1 MDKYLSSKPEDK
13 CCWFNGGWISRKD
26 FAVLADRCTE
36 MLRDSGFS
44 EGQRLAVL
52 MPNSPMTL
60 AVILAC
66 WRLGGVFCPLNEKTG
81 EISLLKTLDLLKPF
95 AVILSEGV
103 KGDLESALTKA
114 EWPCVR
120 LGNEKFSG
128 AEKFTGKTQT
138 ADDYDKTLA
147 VIFSTSGTTGD
158 PKAVPLTHANIL
170 DNINACLEHVTDLK
184 PEDSLLN
191 VLPNFHAFGFTICC
205 VLPFVLG
212 ATQVV
217 VTGFM
222 PPSNVI
228 KAVEATHPT
237 VLLLVPTMLGF
248 VASYLEKQGKKLSG
262 IKLLIAG
269 GDRYNPKIDDRVTA
283 AFGVPVIE
291 GYGITECSP
300 VLAVNPNPSVRKL
313 GTVGPALPR
322 FELQLRS
329 ESGEIIA
336 EYFTVSPL
344 EVHPP
349 VSPLCRGDEVRRDSC
364 LPCVRGGGTCAG
376 GVAER
381 SQAGGVVKE
390 GVLWTRG
397 PSVTAGYY
405 HAPEINKERF
415 INGWFNTGDYVQID
429 ADGYIKILDR
439 VTDIIIVG
447 GFNVYPQEVEA
458 ILAEHPAVNMAV
470 VVGMPND
477 ISGEVPKAYVIKQQG
492 AEVTEGELVK
502 FCKERLSHYKVPRSV
517 EFVDSLPIS
526 ATGKILRRV
535 LRQKEREKN

>member
-1 MDKYLSSKPEDK
+1 MLNKLMDEYLASKPDAG
-13 CCWFNGGWISRKD
+13 CCWFNHKWMTRAEFSR
-26 FAVLADRCTE
+26 LADECTE
-36 MLRDSGFS
+36 ILRDSGFMA
-44 EGQRLAVL
+44 GQRLAVL

-60 AVILAC
+60 AVILAT

-81 EISLLKTLDLLKPF
+81 ELSLLKTLDLLKPF
-95 AVILSEGV
+95 AVVLSESV
-103 KGDLESALTKA
+103 NAKLESALK
-114 EWPCVR
+114 ESSWPCVR
-120 LGNEKFSG
+120 LGNESLTG
-128 AEKFTGKTQT
+128 GEKFTGKTQP
-138 ADDYDKTLA
+138 ADDYDRTLA

-170 DNINACLEHVTDLK
+170 DNINACLEHVTDLQ
-184 PEDSLLN
+184 PSDSLLN
-191 VLPNFHAFGFTICC
+191 VLPNFHAFGFTVCC

-212 ATQVV
+212 ATQVI

-228 KAVEATHPT
+228 RAIQETHPT

-248 VASYLEKQGKKLSG
+248 AASLLERMGVKLSG

-269 GDRYNPKIDDRVTA
+269 GDRYNPKMDDRVTA

-329 ESGEIIA
+329 EAGELL
-336 EYFTVSPL
+336 TVP
-344 EVHPP
+344 
-349 VSPLCRGDEVRRDSC
+349 G
-364 LPCVRGGGTCAG
+364 
-376 GVAER
+376 
-381 SQAGGVVKE
+381 E

-415 INGWFNTGDYVQID
+415 IDGWFNTGDYVRID
-429 ADGYIKILDR
+429 PDGYIHILDR

-458 ILAEHPAVNMAV
+458 VLSEHPGVNMAV

-477 ISGEVPKAYVIKQQG
+477 ISGEVPKAYIVKKEG
-492 AEVTEGELVK
+492 ADVTEGELVK

-526 ATGKILRRV
+526 STGKILRRV

>member
-1 MDKYLSSKPEDK
+1 MDEYLASKPDAG
-13 CCWFNGGWISRKD
+13 CCWFNHKWMTRAEFSR
-26 FAVLADRCTE
+26 LADECTE
-36 MLRDSGFS
+36 ILRDSGFMA
-44 EGQRLAVL
+44 GQRLAVL

-60 AVILAC
+60 AVILAT

-81 EISLLKTLDLLKPF
+81 ELSLLKTLDLLKPF
-95 AVILSEGV
+95 AVVLSESV
-103 KGDLESALTKA
+103 NAKLESALK
-114 EWPCVR
+114 ESSWPCVR
-120 LGNEKFSG
+120 LGNESLTG
-128 AEKFTGKTQT
+128 GEKFTGKTQP
-138 ADDYDKTLA
+138 ADDYDRTLA

-170 DNINACLEHVTDLK
+170 DNINACLEHVTDLQ
-184 PEDSLLN
+184 PSDSLLN
-191 VLPNFHAFGFTICC
+191 VLPNFHAFGFTVCC

-212 ATQVV
+212 ATQVI

-228 KAVEATHPT
+228 KAIQATHPT

-248 VASYLEKQGKKLSG
+248 AASLLERMGVKLSG

-269 GDRYNPKIDDRVTA
+269 GDRYNPKMDDRVTA

-329 ESGEIIA
+329 EAGELL
-336 EYFTVSPL
+336 TVP
-344 EVHPP
+344 
-349 VSPLCRGDEVRRDSC
+349 G
-364 LPCVRGGGTCAG
+364 
-376 GVAER
+376 
-381 SQAGGVVKE
+381 E

-415 INGWFNTGDYVQID
+415 IDGWFNTGDYVRID
-429 ADGYIKILDR
+429 PDGYIHILDR

-458 ILAEHPAVNMAV
+458 VLSEHPGVNMAV

-477 ISGEVPKAYVIKQQG
+477 ISGEVPKAYIVKKEG
-492 AEVTEGELVK
+492 ADVTEGELVK

-526 ATGKILRRV
+526 STGKILRRV

>member
-1 MDKYLSSKPEDK
+1 MLNKLMDEYLASKPDAG
-13 CCWFNGGWISRKD
+13 CCWFNHKWMTRAEFSR
-26 FAVLADRCTE
+26 LADECTE
-36 MLRDSGFS
+36 ILRDSGFMA
-44 EGQRLAVL
+44 GQRLAVL

-60 AVILAC
+60 AVILAT

-81 EISLLKTLDLLKPF
+81 ELSLLKTLDLLKPF
-95 AVILSEGV
+95 AVVLSESV
-103 KGDLESALTKA
+103 NAKLESALK
-114 EWPCVR
+114 ESSWPCVR
-120 LGNEKFSG
+120 LGNESLTG
-128 AEKFTGKTQT
+128 GEKFTGKTQP
-138 ADDYDKTLA
+138 ADDYDRTLA

-170 DNINACLEHVTDLK
+170 DNINACLEHVTDLQ
-184 PEDSLLN
+184 PSDSLLN
-191 VLPNFHAFGFTICC
+191 VLPNFHAFGFTVCC

-212 ATQVV
+212 ATQVI

-228 KAVEATHPT
+228 KAIQATHPT

-248 VASYLEKQGKKLSG
+248 AASLLERMGVKLSG

-269 GDRYNPKIDDRVTA
+269 GDRYNPKMDDRVTA

-329 ESGEIIA
+329 EAGELL
-336 EYFTVSPL
+336 TVP
-344 EVHPP
+344 
-349 VSPLCRGDEVRRDSC
+349 G
-364 LPCVRGGGTCAG
+364 
-376 GVAER
+376 
-381 SQAGGVVKE
+381 E

-415 INGWFNTGDYVQID
+415 IDGWFNTGDYVRID
-429 ADGYIKILDR
+429 PDGYIHILDR

-458 ILAEHPAVNMAV
+458 VLSEHPGVNMAV

-477 ISGEVPKAYVIKQQG
+477 ISGEVPKAYIVKKEG
-492 AEVTEGELVK
+492 ADVTEGELVK

-517 EFVDSLPIS
+517 EFVDGLPIS
-526 ATGKILRRV
+526 STGKILRRV

>member
-1 MDKYLSSKPEDK
+1 MRLNNIMDKYLSSKPEDK
-13 CCWFNGGWISRKD
+13 CCWFNGEWISRKD
-26 FAVLADRCTE
+26 FAALADECTKF
-36 MLRDSGFS
+36 LRDSGFS

-95 AVILSEGV
+95 AVILSESV
-103 KGDLESALTKA
+103 KGGLESALSKA
-114 EWPCVR
+114 EWPCAR

-128 AEKFTGKTQT
+128 SESLKGKSQN

-228 KAVEATHPT
+228 KAVIATHPT

-269 GDRYNPKIDDRVTA
+269 GDRYNPKIDDRVTE

-300 VLAVNPNPSVRKL
+300 VLAVNPSPSVRKL
-313 GTVGPALPR
+313 GTVGPKLPR

-329 ESGEIIA
+329 EK
-336 EYFTVSPL
+336 
-344 EVHPP
+344 
-349 VSPLCRGDEVRRDSC
+349 GDIQSI
-364 LPCVRGGGTCAG
+364 PG
-376 GVAER
+376 
-381 SQAGGVVKE
+381 E
-390 GVLWTRG
+390 GVLWCRG

-415 INGWFNTGDYVQID
+415 IDGWFNTGDYVQID
-429 ADGYIKILDR
+429 SDGYIKILDR

-492 AEVTEGELVK
+492 ADVTEGELVK
-502 FCKERLSHYKVPRSV
+502 FCKERLSHYKVPRTV

-535 LRQKEREKN
+535 LRQKEREK

>member
-1 MDKYLSSKPEDK
+1 MLNKLMDEYLASKPDAG
-13 CCWFNGGWISRKD
+13 CCWFNHKWMTRAEFSR
-26 FAVLADRCTE
+26 LADECTE
-36 MLRDSGFS
+36 ILRDSGFMA
-44 EGQRLAVL
+44 GQRLAVL

-60 AVILAC
+60 AVILAT

-81 EISLLKTLDLLKPF
+81 ELSLLKTLDLLKPF
-95 AVILSEGV
+95 AVVLSESV
-103 KGDLESALTKA
+103 NAKLESALK
-114 EWPCVR
+114 ESSWPCVR
-120 LGNEKFSG
+120 LGNESLTG
-128 AEKFTGKTQT
+128 GEKFTGKTQP
-138 ADDYDKTLA
+138 ADDYDRTLA

-170 DNINACLEHVTDLK
+170 DNINACLEHVTDLQ
-184 PEDSLLN
+184 PSDSLLN
-191 VLPNFHAFGFTICC
+191 VLPNFHAFGFTVCC

-212 ATQVV
+212 ATQVI

-228 KAVEATHPT
+228 RAIQETHPT

-248 VASYLEKQGKKLSG
+248 AASLLERMGVKLSG

-269 GDRYNPKIDDRVTA
+269 GDRYNPKMDDRVTA

-329 ESGEIIA
+329 EAGELL
-336 EYFTVSPL
+336 TVP
-344 EVHPP
+344 
-349 VSPLCRGDEVRRDSC
+349 G
-364 LPCVRGGGTCAG
+364 
-376 GVAER
+376 
-381 SQAGGVVKE
+381 E

-415 INGWFNTGDYVQID
+415 IDGWFNTGDYVRID
-429 ADGYIKILDR
+429 PDGYIHILDR

-458 ILAEHPAVNMAV
+458 VLSEHPGVNMAV

-477 ISGEVPKAYVIKQQG
+477 ISGEVPKAYIVKKEG
-492 AEVTEGELVK
+492 ADVTEGELVK

-517 EFVDSLPIS
+517 EFVDGLPIS
-526 ATGKILRRV
+526 STGKILRRV

>member
-1 MDKYLSSKPEDK
+1 MLDKIIDEYLASKPDEN
-13 CCWFNGGWISRKD
+13 CCWFAQKWITRRQFKQLSD
-26 FAVLADRCTE
+26 ECTE
-36 MLRDSGFS
+36 LLRASGFT

-60 AVILAC
+60 ALIHAV

-81 EISLLKTLDLLKPF
+81 QLSLMKTLDLLKPF
-95 AVILSEGV
+95 AVVLSESV
-103 KGDLESALTKA
+103 KGELESALNESK
-114 EWPCVR
+114 WPCVR
-120 LGNEKFSG
+120 LGNEKLSG
-128 AEKFTGKTQT
+128 NEGFKGIIQPS
-138 ADDYDKTLA
+138 DDFDKTLA

-158 PKAVPLTHANIL
+158 PKAVPLTHENIL
-170 DNINACLEHVTDLK
+170 ANINACLEHVPDLT
-184 PEDSLLN
+184 PGDSLLN

-212 ATQVV
+212 ATQVI

-228 KAVEATHPT
+228 KAIEATHPT

-248 VASYLEKQGKKLSG
+248 ATSLLERQGKKLSG

-269 GDRYNPKIDDRVTA
+269 GDRYNPKIDERVTA

-300 VLAVNPNPSVRKL
+300 VLAVNPKPSVRKL
-313 GTVGPALPR
+313 GTVGPALPG
-322 FELQLRS
+322 FELELRS
-329 ESGEIIA
+329 EAGELQSI
-336 EYFTVSPL
+336 P
-344 EVHPP
+344 
-349 VSPLCRGDEVRRDSC
+349 G
-364 LPCVRGGGTCAG
+364 
-376 GVAER
+376 
-381 SQAGGVVKE
+381 E
-390 GVLWTRG
+390 GVLWCRG
-397 PSVTAGYY
+397 SSVTSGYY
-405 HAPEINKERF
+405 HADEINKERF

-429 ADGYIKILDR
+429 NDGYIKILDR

-458 ILAEHPAVNMAV
+458 TLAEHPAVNMAV

-477 ISGEVPKAYVIKQQG
+477 ISGEVPKAYVIKTEG

-517 EFVDSLPIS
+517 EFVESLPLS
-526 ATGKILRRV
+526 STGKILRRV
-535 LRQKEREKN
+535 LRQKEREKK